1 MALLMG
7 EMKLFFLCLGFL
19 ACAGALAANDEAVKN
34 KPVPVKVSE
43 HVYYVQ
49 GLPGI
54 ASEQNEGYN
63 SNAGFIVT
71 NDGVI
76 VVDALGTVP
85 LGKEFIKAIRSV
97 SDKPIKRVLVTHYHA
112 DHVYGLQAFK
122 EAGAE
127 VWAHRAG
134 MQYVDGS
141 EGPARLEQRRRDL
154 FPWVNEQTRIV
165 RADRWLDGDEK
176 FEFGGLHFE
185 LIYMGPAHAPDDMV
199 IVVREDQVFFSGD
212 IIFTGRIPFVGE
224 ADSKRWLQTMSK
236 LLDLKPKLMVTGHGK
251 VSTDPASDLKL
262 TRDYLTYLRQVMGK
276 AVEDFVPFEEAY
288 ARTNWSQFA
297 KVPAFDAAN
306 RINAYGTYLLMEK
319 ESLNK

>member
-1 MALLMG
+1 MVAPKKKI
-7 EMKLFFLCLGFL
+7 ELFFFCLVFFL
-19 ACAGALAANDEAVKN
+19 GACAHANNNEPIKN

-63 SNAGFIVT
+63 SNAGFVVT

-76 VVDALGTVP
+76 VIDALGTAP
-85 LGKEFIKAIRSV
+85 LGYEFIKAIRSV
-97 SDKPIKRVLVTHYHA
+97 TDKPIKRVIVTHFHA

-122 EAGAE
+122 EIGAE

-134 MQYVDGS
+134 LQYV
-141 EGPARLEQRRRDL
+141 EGEAQMRLEQRRRDL
-154 FPWVNEQTRIV
+154 FPWVNEQTRIIK
-165 RADRWLDGDEK
+165 ADRWINNDEK

-224 ADSKRWLQTMSK
+224 ADSKRWLLTMDK
-236 LLDLKPKLMVTGHGK
+236 LLALKPKLMVTGHGK
-251 VSTDPASDLKL
+251 VSTDPAFDLKL
-262 TRDYLTYLRQVMGK
+262 TQDYLIYLRQVMGK
-276 AVEDFVPFEEAY
+276 AVADFVPFEEAY
-288 ARTNWSQFA
+288 AKTDWSQFA

-319 ESLNK
+319 ESLAK

>member
-1 MALLMG
+1 MPWPQLKNLLFFFCALL
-7 EMKLFFLCLGFL
+7 FASL
-19 ACAGALAANDEAVKN
+19 AQAASYEPIKH

-63 SNAGFIVT
+63 SNAGFVVT
-71 NDGVI
+71 KDGV
-76 VVDALGTVP
+76 VVIDALGTAP
-85 LGKEFIKAIRSV
+85 LGYEFIKAIRSV
-97 SDKPIKRVLVTHYHA
+97 TDKPIKRVIITHYHA

-122 EAGAE
+122 EIGAE

-134 MQYVDGS
+134 LQYV
-141 EGPARLEQRRRDL
+141 EGEAQARLEQRRRDL
-154 FPWVNEQTRIV
+154 FPWVNEQTRV
-165 RADRWLDGDEK
+165 VKADRWIDSDEK
-176 FEFGGLHFE
+176 FELGGLHFE

-224 ADSKRWLQTMSK
+224 ADSKRWLQTMDK
-236 LLDLKPKLMVTGHGK
+236 LLGLKPKLMVTGHGK
-251 VSTDPASDLKL
+251 VSTDPTVDLKL
-262 TRDYLTYLRQVMGK
+262 TQDYLIYLRQVMGK
-276 AVEDFVPFEEAY
+276 AVEDFVPFEVAY
-288 ARTNWSQFA
+288 VKTDWSKFA

-319 ESLNK
+319 ESLAK

>member
-1 MALLMG
+1 MSLSIEKCLPFFFCCF
-7 EMKLFFLCLGFL
+7 LF
-19 ACAGALAANDEAVKN
+19 AGLTRAAEYEPIKH
-34 KPVPVKVSE
+34 KPVPAKVSE

-54 ASEQNEGYN
+54 ASAQNEGYN

-85 LGKEFIKAIRSV
+85 LGYEFIKAIRKV
-97 SDKPIKRVLVTHYHA
+97 TDQPIKRVIITHYHA

-122 EAGAE
+122 EIGVE
-127 VWAHRAG
+127 IWAHRAG
-134 MQYVDGS
+134 LQYI
-141 EGPARLEQRRRDL
+141 EGEGQSRLEQRRRDL
-154 FPWVNEQTRIV
+154 FPWVNEQTYV
-165 RADRWLDGDEK
+165 VKADRWLDGDEK
-176 FEFGGLHFE
+176 FAFGGLHFD

-199 IVVREDQVFFSGD
+199 IVAREDQVFFSGD

-224 ADSKRWLQTMSK
+224 ADSKRWLQTMVK

-251 VSTDPASDLKL
+251 VSTDPVSDLKL
-262 TRDYLTYLRQVMGK
+262 TQDYLTYLRRIMGK

-288 ARTNWSQFA
+288 VKTDWSSFA

-306 RINAYGTYLLMEK
+306 RINAYGTY
-319 ESLNK
+319 

>member
-1 MALLMG
+1 MFLLIKKNALVLFY
-7 EMKLFFLCLGFL
+7 LCFFLG
-19 ACAGALAANDEAVKN
+19 ACAHATQYEPIKN
-34 KPVPVKVSE
+34 KPLPVKVSE

-63 SNAGFIVT
+63 SNAGFVVT

-76 VVDALGTVP
+76 VIDALGTVP
-85 LGKEFIKAIRSV
+85 LGYEFIKAIRSV
-97 SDKPIKRVLVTHYHA
+97 TDKPIKRVIVTHYHA

-122 EAGAE
+122 EIGAE
-127 VWAHRAG
+127 IWAHRDG
-134 MQYVDGS
+134 QQYIDG
-141 EGPARLEQRRRDL
+141 EGRARLEQRQRDL
-154 FPWVNEQTRIV
+154 FPWVNQQTRIV
-165 RADRWLDGDEK
+165 KADRWLDADEA
-176 FEFGGLHFE
+176 FTFGGLHFE
-185 LIYMGPAHAPDDMV
+185 MIYMGPAHAPDDMV

-224 ADSKRWLQTMSK
+224 ADSKRWLLTMGK
-236 LLDLKPKLMVTGHGK
+236 LLALKPKLMVTGHGK

-262 TRDYLTYLRQVMGK
+262 TQNYLSYLRQVMGK
-276 AVEDFVPFEEAY
+276 AVADFVPFEEAY
-288 ARTNWSQFA
+288 AKTDWSPFA

-319 ESLNK
+319 ESLSK

>member
-1 MALLMG
+1 MVAPKKKI
-7 EMKLFFLCLGFL
+7 ELFFFCLVFFL
-19 ACAGALAANDEAVKN
+19 GACAHANNNEPIKH

-63 SNAGFIVT
+63 SNAGFVVT

-76 VVDALGTVP
+76 VIDALGTAP
-85 LGKEFIKAIRSV
+85 LGYEFIKAIRSV
-97 SDKPIKRVLVTHYHA
+97 TDKPIKRVIVTHFHA

-122 EAGAE
+122 EIGAE

-134 MQYVDGS
+134 LQYV
-141 EGPARLEQRRRDL
+141 EGEAQMRLEQRRRDL
-154 FPWVNEQTRIV
+154 FPWVNEQTRIIK
-165 RADRWLDGDEK
+165 ADRWINNDEK

-224 ADSKRWLQTMSK
+224 ADSKRWLLTVDK
-236 LLDLKPKLMVTGHGK
+236 LLALKPKLMVTGHGK
-251 VSTDPASDLKL
+251 VSTDPAVDLKL
-262 TRDYLTYLRQVMGK
+262 TQDYLIYLRQVMGK
-276 AVEDFVPFEEAY
+276 AVADFVPFEEAY
-288 ARTNWSQFA
+288 AKTDWSQFA

-319 ESLNK
+319 ESLAK